1 MTILLTQATRIAG
14 IPVAAGTQQTL
25 EASLEADLVARKMAT
40 YISDP
45 AATLSDVPVTSRKT
59 LTGVI
64 ELWANGEQVTAGGGG
79 INPDATGSLAGRSA
93 HDAEAAGFVYLA
105 TDQTPA
111 EYYFREGSAGNWSP
125 AVEVQGPTG
134 AAGATGPTGATGQTG
149 PTGATGATGAQ
160 GIQGIQGATGATGAA
175 GAAGADGVTFVSGT
189 SAPNNADGRP
199 NGTVYVRYTE

>member
-14 IPVAAGTQQTL
+14 TPVAAGTQQTL
-25 EASLEADLVARKMAT
+25 EASLEADLVTRKMAT

-45 AATLSDVPVTSRKT
+45 AATLSDVPVTYRKT
-59 LTGVI
+59 LTGVV
-64 ELWANGEQVTAGGGG
+64 ELLANGVQISVGGGG
-79 INPDATGSLAGRSA
+79 INPDATGTLVNRAT
-93 HDAEAAGFVYLA
+93 HNAEAAGFVYLA

-111 EYYFREGSAGNWSP
+111 KYYFREGSAGNWSP

-189 SAPNNADGRP
+189 SAPNNVDGRP

>member
-14 IPVAAGTQQTL
+14 TPVAAGTQQTL

-59 LTGVI
+59 LNGVI

-111 EYYFREGSAGNWSP
+111 EYYFREGVSGWSA
-125 AVEVQGPTG
+125 AVEVQGPQGSTG
-134 AAGATGPTGATGQTG
+134 ATGSKGATGP
-149 PTGATGATGAQ
+149 
-160 GIQGIQGATGATGAA
+160 
-175 GAAGADGVTFVSGT
+175 AGADGITFVAGT
-189 SAPNNADGRP
+189 AAPNNADGRP
-199 NGTVYVRYTE
+199 DGTVYVRHA